1 MGKTSKLAQKASYGS
16 AATANEGG
24 IYPKRQNRRRAKNT
38 SQSTM
43 FGDSGPSAAVI
54 SRPRVAV
61 ALSGGVDS
69 STVAALLVDLGFKVV
84 GVHYTRWHPRRQD
97 LEECPC
103 KKDLEY
109 VEKVASQL
117 NIPLEVYN
125 FRTLY
130 KKQVF
135 EPFLNGYRHGL
146 TPNPDVLCNRHIK
159 FGALLE
165 NVIGRKAEYLATGHY
180 AIVSAKDRF
189 LWDLPV
195 EKTRIFNGLDRR
207 KDQSYFLYNVRS
219 EVLKYVTFPLG
230 FLTKALVRKL
240 AAYYNLPT
248 ASRKDS
254 VGICFTG
261 KLELSK
267 FLKEALG
274 EKPGPIIDLETNQKV
289 GEHKGVWF
297 YTIGQRKGL
306 KIGGL
311 DTPYYVAKLDAA
323 SNTVYVVKGRE
334 NPRLYRRQIILQDL
348 NLFEPVKKGQEVY
361 ASVRYRQTPIP
372 ATVDAVSRQ
381 GISISAKDKGFWA
394 PAPYQ
399 AGVLFSKAV
408 FYQDL
413 GFKDPSQVVKAFKD
427 GSLRDKT
434 ESLLSSL
441 AYVIGGGIIKNA

>member
-1 MGKTSKLAQKASYGS
+1 M
-16 AATANEGG
+16 
-24 IYPKRQNRRRAKNT
+24 
-38 SQSTM
+38 
-43 FGDSGPSAAVI
+43 
-54 SRPRVAV
+54 

-69 STVAALLVDLGFKVV
+69 STVAALLVDLGFKVI
-84 GVHYTRWHPRRQD
+84 GVHYTRWHPRGQNSED
-97 LEECPC
+97 CPC

-109 VEKVASQL
+109 VERVAKQL
-117 NIPLEVYN
+117 NIPLEVYD

-130 KKQVF
+130 KRQVF
-135 EPFLNGYRHGL
+135 EPFLTGYKHGF
-146 TPNPDVLCNRHIK
+146 TPNPDVLCNRYIK
-159 FGALLE
+159 FGVLLE
-165 NVIGRKAEYLATGHY
+165 KVIGRKAEYLATGHY
-180 AIVSAKDRF
+180 AVVSAKDRF
-189 LWDLPV
+189 LWDLPA

-207 KDQSYFLYNVRS
+207 KDQSYFLYNVKP
-219 EVLKYVTFPLG
+219 EALKYVTFPLG
-230 FLTKALVRKL
+230 FLTKAWVRKF

-311 DTPYYVAKLDAA
+311 DTPYYVAKIDAT
-323 SNTVYVVKGRE
+323 SNIVYVVKGRE
-334 NPRLYRRQIILQDL
+334 NPLLYRRRIILQDL
-348 NLFEPVKKGQEVY
+348 NLFEPVKKGQELF

-372 ATVDAVSRQ
+372 ATVVAVSRQ
-381 GISISAKDKGFWA
+381 SITVSAKDKGFWA

-408 FYQDL
+408 FHQDL
-413 GFKDPSQVVKAFKD
+413 EFEDPSQVVKAFKD
-427 GSLRDKT
+427 GSLRGKI
-434 ESLLSSL
+434 ESLSSSL
-441 AYVIGGGIIKNA
+441 AYVMGGGIIKNA